1 MKMKV
6 MEHGPFDCLI
16 YKGVID
22 SLEEIPKNF
31 TKTVVEEETGIT
43 VYISPIKIN

>member
-6 MEHGPFDCLI
+6 MEHGPFDCLV

-22 SLEEIPKNF
+22 SLEEIPINYK
-31 TKTVVEEETGIT
+31 KKIVEEETGIT
-43 VYISPIKIN
+43 VYISPMRQD

>member
-6 MEHGPFDCLI
+6 MEHGPFDCLL

-22 SLEEIPKNF
+22 SLEEIPANYEK
-31 TKTVVEEETGIT
+31 KIVEEETGIT
-43 VYISPIKIN
+43 VYISPTKIA